1 MGSKPYYA
9 KVIAVVGSVFLI
21 LSSAVTISAEINWTT
36 LTSLKDVRRMRTFH
50 DSVYIATG
58 GGLLI
63 VTDPKAPGK
72 IFDNLSDLQAT
83 DLTDVIEA
91 SDGQK
96 WVAAQGRL
104 IKFGI
109 AQSRAYPFFDTEGN
123 SIRLL
128 CLADDGDN
136 LWVGTSI
143 GLVLFSK
150 INDGGQIQDSYVMF
164 GSLDPSPA
172 VNDILLVGDSIW
184 LATSAGVAVANRSVP
199 NLLKVPS
206 SWTTYGAN
214 VYPELGSAQPRRVV
228 LFESKY
234 YIGTSDGLFRLDRA
248 PIDTLAKLA
257 FGIPPWVTELK
268 IENDS
273 LFIYLPDGLGVL
285 KSGAITL
292 LGTFGLPI
300 FPVNGTNTGS
310 YRWLALLIET
320 GLYENSTGTFSY
332 YSHTGLPAT
341 AVTDVV
347 LGGDGMVTGLFK
359 KKRVYQQTDSGWT
372 SLPFG
377 GEPLVG
383 VLDSS
388 GTPWI
393 GTIGNGLWRVFSNA
407 TMNYDETN
415 SPLRGNNDPNGTT
428 YVFVRGLA
436 INSQYIFAT
445 AYRAI
450 NGYPVAFG
458 DLSNLDSPS
467 GWDSLGIS
475 DGLTDAEAWSI
486 DIFGSLVAVG
496 TRANGVFVIDLGTTP
511 RVKSDDTS
519 IHYTTSVGPL
529 LSNDVNCVKFSP
541 EGDLWVGTSFGVSRL
556 LNGYPR
562 FATVNMPSGFGPEV
576 NAIEFDPRGNV
587 WLGAAN
593 GQARFDATVGEFE
606 IFTTRNSGLV
616 HNNVNSIRYEA
627 RTGDVFI
634 ATDGGLSIAR
644 SQFGKPTADVASV
657 LSFPNPF
664 VVDSPDD
671 ILRFNFSRPGT
682 VRILTVAGERVTEIK
697 VGDGWSGVN
706 DSGKPVAS
714 GVYFFVITSDVDGS
728 IGTGKFLLVRN
739 R

>member
-1 MGSKPYYA
+1 MGSKPHSA
-9 KVIAVVGSVFLI
+9 KVITVVGSVFLI
-21 LSSAVTISAEINWTT
+21 LLSAVTVAAEINWTT

-50 DSVYIATG
+50 DSIYVATG

-63 VTDPKAPGK
+63 VTDPDRAGE
-72 IFDNLSDLQAT
+72 IFDNLSGLQAT
-83 DLTDVIEA
+83 DLTDIIEA
-91 SDGQK
+91 ADGQK

-104 IKFGI
+104 IKFGA
-109 AQSRAYPFFDTEGN
+109 AQSQAYPFFDTEGN

-150 INDGGQIQDSYVMF
+150 VNDGGQIQDSYVMF

-184 LATSAGVAVANRSVP
+184 LATSAGVAVADRMVP

-206 SWTTYGAN
+206 SWTTYGAS

-228 LFESKY
+228 LFESQY
-234 YIGTSDGLFRLDRA
+234 YVGTSDGLFRLDRS
-248 PIDTLAKLA
+248 PVDTLAKLA
-257 FGIPPWVTELK
+257 FGVPPWVTELK

-285 KSGAITL
+285 KSGTITL
-292 LGTFGLPI
+292 VGTFGLPI

-310 YRWLALLIET
+310 YRWLALLGET
-320 GLYENSTGTFSY
+320 GIYENSRGAFAHYT
-332 YSHTGLPAT
+332 HTGLPAT
-341 AVTDVV
+341 AVRDVV
-347 LGGDGMVTGLFK
+347 LGYDGLVTGLFK
-359 KKRVYQQTDSGWT
+359 SKRVYQQTDSGWT
-372 SLPFG
+372 SRPFG
-377 GEPLVG
+377 GEALVG

-393 GTIGNGLWRVFSNA
+393 GTEGNGLWRVYSDA
-407 TMNYDETN
+407 TVNYDETN
-415 SPLRGNNDPNGTT
+415 SSLRGNNDAGGSS

-436 INSQYIFAT
+436 VNSQYIFAT
-445 AYRAI
+445 AFRAL

-458 DLSNLDSPS
+458 DLTNLDSPS

-475 DGLTDAEAWSI
+475 DGLTDAEAWCI

-496 TRANGVFVIDLGTTP
+496 TRTSGVFVIDLGPDP
-511 RVKSDDTS
+511 RVKTDDTS
-519 IHYTTSVGPL
+519 AHYTSSFGPL
-529 LSNDVNCVKFSP
+529 LSNDISCVKFSP

-556 LNGYPR
+556 LNGYRR
-562 FATVNMPSGFGPEV
+562 FSTINLPPGFGPEV
-576 NAIEFDPRGNV
+576 HTIEFDPRGNV
-587 WLGAAN
+587 WLGASN
-593 GQARFDATVGEFE
+593 GAARFDATVGVFE
-606 IFTTRNSGLV
+606 VFTTQNSGLV
-616 HNNVNSIRYEA
+616 NGNVYSIRYEA
-627 RTGDVFI
+627 ATGDVYI
-634 ATDGGLSIAR
+634 ATDGGISIAR
-644 SQFGKPTADVASV
+644 SLFGKPTADVTSV

-664 VVDSPDD
+664 VVNSSSDV
-671 ILRFNFSRPGT
+671 LRFNFSRPGT
-682 VRILTVAGERVTEIK
+682 VRILTVAGDRVAEIR
-697 VGDGWSGVN
+697 VGDGWDGTN
-706 DSGKPVAS
+706 DSGKPAAS
-714 GVYFFVITSDVDGS
+714 GVYFFVITSDVDGA

>member
-1 MGSKPYYA
+1 MGSKPHFA
-9 KVIAVVGSVFLI
+9 KVIAVVGSALLI
-21 LSSAVTISAEINWTT
+21 LSSTVTVAAEINWTT

-63 VTDPKAPGK
+63 VTDPNTPGK
-72 IFDNLSDLQAT
+72 IFDNLSGLQAT
-83 DLTDVIEA
+83 DLTDIIEA
-91 SDGQK
+91 ADGQK
-96 WVAAQGRL
+96 WVVAQGRL

-109 AQSRAYPFFDTEGN
+109 TQSQVYPFFDTDGN

-164 GSLDPSPA
+164 GALDPSPA

-184 LATSAGVAVANRSVP
+184 LATSAGVAVADRRVP
-199 NLLKVPS
+199 TQLKVPS
-206 SWTTYGAN
+206 TWKTWGPGA
-214 VYPELGSAQPRRVV
+214 YPELGTAQPRRVV
-228 LFESKY
+228 LFESQY
-234 YIGTSDGLFRLDRA
+234 YVGTSDGLFQLDRT
-248 PIDTLAKLA
+248 PVDTLAKLA
-257 FGIPPWVTELK
+257 FGVPPWVTELK

-310 YRWLALLIET
+310 YRWLALLGET
-320 GLYENSTGTFSY
+320 GIYENSTGTFTHY
-332 YSHTGLPAT
+332 AHTGLPAT
-341 AVTDVV
+341 AVRDVV
-347 LGGDGMVTGLFK
+347 LGNDGMVTGLFK
-359 KKRVYQQTDSGWT
+359 SKRVYQQTDSGWI
-372 SLPFG
+372 SRPFG
-377 GEPLVG
+377 GEALVG
-383 VLDSS
+383 ALDSS
-388 GTPWI
+388 GIPWV
-393 GTIGNGLWRVFSNA
+393 GTEGNGLWRISTDTTENF
-407 TMNYDETN
+407 DETN
-415 SPLRGNNDPNGTT
+415 SSLRGNNDQNGSS

-445 AYRAI
+445 AFRAL

-475 DGLTDAEAWSI
+475 DGLTDAEAWCI

-496 TRANGVFVIDLGTTP
+496 TRTNGLFVIDLGPNP

-519 IHYTTSVGPL
+519 IHYTTSLGPL
-529 LSNDVNCVKFSP
+529 IRDDINSVKFSP

-562 FATVNMPSGFGPEV
+562 FSTVNLPPGFGPEV

-593 GQARFDATVGEFE
+593 GVARFDAAVGAFE
-606 IFTTRNSGLV
+606 VFTTQNSGLV
-616 HNNVNSIRYEA
+616 NDNVYSIRYEA
-627 RTGDVFI
+627 RTGDVYI

-644 SQFGKPTADVASV
+644 SLFGKPTSDVNSV

-664 VVDSPDD
+664 VINSSSD

-682 VRILTVAGERVTEIK
+682 VRILTVAGARVAEIR
-697 VGDGWSGVN
+697 VGDGWNGAN
-706 DSGKPVAS
+706 DSGKPAAS
-714 GVYFFVITSDVDGS
+714 GVYFFVITSDVDGA